1 MIRQRRQHG
10 RCGFSLIE
18 MVIAMTLLSTVM
30 TAVTVVLRT
39 GREAWQTHEADH
51 VRTRIAHA
59 SVRHIVRAVREAS
72 EIVSITTGVSS
83 NSRLTV
89 RLPDGD
95 TLTWQHDSA
104 GKTISLTQTSISN
117 TPSII
122 AENIETLEFVP
133 SRVDGGLLSSSMMDR
148 AQEIEIRVGVVLP
161 RETPVVRRAIGRV
174 WLRPFGRNRPA

>member
-1 MIRQRRQHG
+1 MIRQRRQYG
-10 RCGFSLIE
+10 RCGLPLTE

-39 GREAWQTHEADH
+39 GRDAWHAHEADH

-72 EIVSITTGVSS
+72 EILSITTGVSQ

-95 TLTWQHDSA
+95 TLTWQHDA
-104 GKTISLTQTSISN
+104 TGKTISLTQTSISN

-122 AENIETLEFVP
+122 AQNIETLEFIP
-133 SRVDGGLLSSSMMDR
+133 SRVDGGVFRSNMIDR

-161 RETPVVRRAIGRV
+161 RETPVVRRAIGCV